1 MGFGFDKAVT
11 NTYQSCW
18 RKLQIL
24 VNCILLFDFSQ
35 ADRRDVLM
43 HEPSYNNV
51 VHKATEF
58 LESSGP
64 GPQRDEI
71 STTLHDVKSRWEEL
85 KRKTD
90 ERHAQLEDVLPLAQK
105 YHDNSQNVK
114 DVVTLAETELGSH
127 ASVSPD
133 VEIAKQELQTI
144 KVRIIEFIRVA
155 VNSTCTNRALV
166 VKPTQITT
174 KSSKYFIPKLRYQPL

>member
-1 MGFGFDKAVT
+1 MNIANANG
-11 NTYQSCW
+11 S
-18 RKLQIL
+18 KLSTILENRSISACVL
-24 VNCILLFDFSQ
+24 VNIILEFVFAFALLVNTACVCACSCRTCDHTYIQRVSFAQ

-43 HEPSYNNV
+43 HEPNYNNV

-64 GPQRDEI
+64 GPQKEEI
-71 STTLHDVKSRWEEL
+71 SAKLDDIKTRWDEL
-85 KRKTD
+85 KRKTN

-127 ASVSPD
+127 AAVSPD

-144 KVRIIEFIRVA
+144 KV
-155 VNSTCTNRALV
+155 
-166 VKPTQITT
+166 
-174 KSSKYFIPKLRYQPL
+174 